1 MRISPLI
8 ISYFLFFMISSI
20 AATSQDLPQQ
30 TLYPWKSKSG
40 LIGFCDQDNQIKIS
54 PQYEDASLFTNEF
67 SIVQKDGKN
76 GVIDKT
82 GTVKLDDEYDRIEL
96 VAIGKETLAIT
107 KRTYNA
113 WWKIQKWKIFPGFS
127 VMGGTND
134 KRWFNTDV
142 PRINWRVILLR
153 NNQTII
159 NSNHNPYEYPYPSSR
174 IQSFQDKILINDQLY
189 QIGKEKIRLVCDN
202 ITAIFANATLL
213 QKKGNSYQILDQ
225 HLQPLNN
232 DTFKIPAVITVE
244 VNGYQQE
251 IKTERIDGGISVKLN
266 FIQNQDQHVFIY
278 PDLNKVFPK
287 KIAPYFDQKIAASS
301 IFEHASMIYSIP
313 NSPYF
318 IIRSNVKNKSAF
330 YILHQNGTWESD
342 RKKTK
347 DFIIRSN
354 SGNVLYPSIHDLGID
369 AVLPKN
375 FAVKRIERTM
385 SNKNWFYVSGMS
397 KPEVLPL
404 SGIFDSANKRW
415 VLPLAYSSLA
425 EMKAH
430 PYIWKFEQEN
440 EKDYKKK
447 KYGLINLHTGKIIV
461 PPIYNTLNT
470 DGKAGIYGTDKLNE
484 FYINP
489 VTGKEYREL

>member
-40 LIGFCDQDNQIKIS
+40 LIGFCNQDNQIKIS

-67 SIVQKDGKN
+67 SIVQKNGKN

-82 GTVKLDDEYDRIEL
+82 GAVKLDDEYDRIEL

-159 NSNHNPYEYPYPSSR
+159 NSNHNPYEYPYPSSG

-251 IKTERIDGGISVKLN
+251 TKTERIDGGISVKLN

-347 DFIIRSN
+347 DFIISSN
-354 SGNVLYPSIHDLGID
+354 GGKLMYPDASDLGIER
-369 AVLPKN
+369 ALSTNFNIKRVEQIYGNKSWFLVTGSSKN
-375 FAVKRIERTM
+375 GTETR
-385 SNKNWFYVSGMS
+385 
-397 KPEVLPL
+397 
-404 SGIFDSANKRW
+404 SGIFDTTNQNW
-415 VLPLAYSSLA
+415 ILPMEYTSLNELTAYPNL
-425 EMKAH
+425 
-430 PYIWKFEQEN
+430 WRFELEN
-440 EKDYKKK
+440 ESDFRKKK
-447 KYGLINLHTGKIIV
+447 FGLIDVSTKKITV
-461 PPIYNTLNT
+461 SPQYNSL
-470 DGKAGIYGTDKLNE
+470 DADAKAGIFNGEKWDY

-489 VTGKEYREL
+489 LTGTGYKE